1 MAIFFQVP
9 PCKSNA
15 ISQNP
20 FYYAF
25 FFVCMAS
32 HPKTCPMKPLNFY
45 LKLVPA
51 PIQYT
56 SIPHEK
62 GYFLHFLSIFGKV
75 FLKWNTLYVKRLL
88 THLNPYMV
96 CPFFYFIVKIFGV
109 RVGVQQQKKL
119 DFQGFFLIVVY
130 LQFLDARSSLFRRF
144 APFNRTTLN
153 LN

>member
-1 MAIFFQVP
+1 MAIFFQVL

-20 FYYAF
+20 FCYAF

-75 FLKWNTLYVKRLL
+75 FLKMEYLICKKAINTFKPV
-88 THLNPYMV
+88 HGMPV
-96 CPFFYFIVKIFGV
+96 FSFYAEKFWRPRWCSIA
-109 RVGVQQQKKL
+109 KK
-119 DFQGFFLIVVY
+119 
-130 LQFLDARSSLFRRF
+130 
-144 APFNRTTLN
+144 P
-153 LN
+153 